1 MSSLTSNI
9 PAENTPVENTPVEN
23 TPVENTPAVNQ
34 KKQENTPP
42 EYNIVTEENQ
52 YEFIIWCVELKPPSI
67 DVFKFNMILQLN
79 LNKWIYENNVTWQY
93 AYGNTI
99 DTLKIQEEIEES
111 NKQQSNKTA
120 ETKATTYNKEKKEE
134 LEKKEEPEKIKKP
147 IDKVKR
153 RELFAKMAEQRQKN
167 RYKKIKR

>member
-9 PAENTPVENTPVEN
+9 PVENTPVEN
-23 TPVENTPAVNQ
+23 TPIENQ

-42 EYNIVTEENQ
+42 EYNIITEENQ
-52 YEFIIWCVELKPPSI
+52 YEFIIWCVELKPSRI

-134 LEKKEEPEKIKKP
+134 LEKIQKP

>member
-9 PAENTPVENTPVEN
+9 PVENTPVENTPVEN
-23 TPVENTPAVNQ
+23 TPVENTPIENQ

-42 EYNIVTEENQ
+42 EYNIITEENQ

-111 NKQQSNKTA
+111 NKQQS
-120 ETKATTYNKEKKEE
+120 TKATTYKT
-134 LEKKEEPEKIKKP
+134 EKKEEPEKIKKP

>member
-9 PAENTPVENTPVEN
+9 PVENTPVEN
-23 TPVENTPAVNQ
+23 TPIENQ

-42 EYNIVTEENQ
+42 EYNIITEENQ

-120 ETKATTYNKEKKEE
+120 ETKATTYKT
-134 LEKKEEPEKIKKP
+134 EKKEEPEKIKKP
-147 IDKVKR
+147 TDKVKR
-153 RELFAKMAEQRQKN
+153 RNLFAKIAEERKKN

>member
-9 PAENTPVENTPVEN
+9 PAENTPVENTPIE
-23 TPVENTPAVNQ
+23 NQ
-34 KKQENTPP
+34 KKENTPP
-42 EYNIVTEENQ
+42 EYNIITEENQ

-134 LEKKEEPEKIKKP
+134 LEKIQKP

>member
-1 MSSLTSNI
+1 MSSLTSNT
-9 PAENTPVENTPVEN
+9 PAENTPIENTPIE
-23 TPVENTPAVNQ
+23 NQ
-34 KKQENTPP
+34 KKENTPP
-42 EYNIVTEENQ
+42 EYNIITEENQ

-120 ETKATTYNKEKKEE
+120 ETKATTYKT
-134 LEKKEEPEKIKKP
+134 EKKEEPEKIKKP

>member
-1 MSSLTSNI
+1 MSSLTS
-9 PAENTPVENTPVEN
+9 NTPVENTPVE
-23 TPVENTPAVNQ
+23 NQ

-42 EYNIVTEENQ
+42 EYNIITEENQ

-67 DVFKFNMILQLN
+67 DVFKLNMILQLN
-79 LNKWIYENNVTWQY
+79 LNKWIYQNNVTWQY

-120 ETKATTYNKEKKEE
+120 ETKATTYKT
-134 LEKKEEPEKIKKP
+134 EKKEEPEKIQKP

-153 RELFAKMAEQRQKN
+153 RNLFAKIAEERKKN
-167 RYKKIKR
+167 RYKIKNSTKIATNFS

>member
-1 MSSLTSNI
+1 MSSLTSNT
-9 PAENTPVENTPVEN
+9 PAEN
-23 TPVENTPAVNQ
+23 Q
-34 KKQENTPP
+34 KKENTPP
-42 EYNIVTEENQ
+42 EYNIITEENQ

-111 NKQQSNKTA
+111 NKTA
-120 ETKATTYNKEKKEE
+120 ETKATTYKT
-134 LEKKEEPEKIKKP
+134 EKKEEPEKIQKP

-153 RELFAKMAEQRQKN
+153 RNLFAKIAEERKKN
-167 RYKKIKR
+167 RYKIKNSTKIATNFS

>member
-9 PAENTPVENTPVEN
+9 P
-23 TPVENTPAVNQ
+23 VENTPAENQ

-42 EYNIVTEENQ
+42 EYNIITEENQ

-67 DVFKFNMILQLN
+67 DVFKFNMIIQLN
-79 LNKWIYENNVTWQY
+79 MEKWIYENNVTWQY

-111 NKQQSNKTA
+111 NKQTTQSTKAT
-120 ETKATTYNKEKKEE
+120 ETKATETTSNA
-134 LEKKEEPEKIKKP
+134 EPETKP
-147 IDKVKR
+147 NAEPETKTEPEQLQKPTDKVKR

-167 RYKKIKR
+167 RYKKSKR